1 MSHTPDRATVTPKSS
16 GPSRRSIPR
25 QTEITDTRRY
35 IVMVA
40 MALGGFGI
48 GVTEFVSMGLLSD
61 IAADFQISEDSAGH
75 IITAYAMGVVI
86 GAPLIAAL
94 TGSVPR
100 RRLLLIL
107 MAAFTVGNALTVF
120 AGVYANSY
128 AVLVASRFLAALPHG
143 AFFSVSGL
151 AAASMAPKGQRGRAL
166 AFVGLGLP
174 FATVLG
180 VPVAQALGHAVGW
193 QSAYV
198 LVSAIGLAT
207 LAALWFLMP
216 HMTRMAPTSPL
227 TELGALG
234 RGQVWLSLAI
244 GSVGFGGM
252 FAVYTYISW
261 TMTQRAGLDP
271 SHMWFVLMVYGLG
284 MVAGTWVGGRLSDW
298 NLEYGILVALGAICA
313 SLLAFYVASTNA
325 VAATVCFG
333 LIGMA
338 GSTLIPSLQIRLM
351 DVAGEAQ
358 TLAAALNHSAL
369 NIANAAGA
377 SMGGAVIAA
386 GYSYSAPALAGA
398 GLALIAVVLWY
409 VAFALRRRD
418 MAR

>member
-1 MSHTPDRATVTPKSS
+1 MSHTPQEPTIAPPR
-16 GPSRRSIPR
+16 PSRRRSLPR
-25 QTEITDTRRY
+25 QTEITESRRY
-35 IVMVA
+35 IVMIA

-61 IAADFQISEDSAGH
+61 IAADFRISEDTAGH
-75 IITAYAMGVVI
+75 IITAYAMGVVV

-107 MAAFTVGNALTVF
+107 IAAFTIGNALTVF

-128 AVLVASRFLAALPHG
+128 GVLVASRFIAALPHG

-180 VPVAQALGHAVGW
+180 VPAAQALGHAVGW
-193 QSAYV
+193 QSAYM
-198 LVSAIGLAT
+198 LVSLIGLST
-207 LAALWFLMP
+207 FVALWFLMP
-216 HMTRMAPTSPL
+216 HMSEMAPTSPM
-227 TELGALG
+227 TELGAL
-234 RGQVWLSLAI
+234 RRSQVWFSLAI

-261 TMTQRAGLDP
+261 TMTQRAGLD
-271 SHMWFVLMVYGLG
+271 SKHMWIVLMVYGIG

-298 NLEYGILVALGAICA
+298 NLELGILVALGAICA
-313 SLLAFYVASTNA
+313 TLLAFYAASTSVIPA
-325 VAATVCFG
+325 IVCFG
-333 LIGMA
+333 LIGMS

-386 GYSYSAPALAGA
+386 GYGYSAPALAGA
-398 GLALIAVVLWY
+398 ALALVAIALWY
-409 VAFALRRRD
+409 VAFTLRRR
-418 MAR
+418 ANA

>member
-1 MSHTPDRATVTPKSS
+1 MPRTPDNNLTAPSPRVRRRAV
-16 GPSRRSIPR
+16 PR
-25 QTEITDTRRY
+25 QTDITQTRRY

-61 IAADFQISEDSAGH
+61 IAADFHISEDAAGH

-128 AVLVASRFLAALPHG
+128 GVLVVSRFLAALPHG

-151 AAASMAPKGQRGRAL
+151 AAASMAPEGQRGRAL

-198 LVSAIGLAT
+198 VVSAIGLAT

-216 HMTRMAPTSPL
+216 HMSRMAPTSPM
-227 TELGALG
+227 TELGALR

-261 TMTQRAGLDP
+261 TMTHRAGLDP
-271 SHMWFVLMVYGLG
+271 KHMWLVLMVYGIG

-298 NLEYGILVALGAICA
+298 NLELGILVALGAICA
-313 SLLAFYVASTNA
+313 TLLIFYVASTNA
-325 VAATVCFG
+325 IAGIICFG
-333 LIGMA
+333 LIGMS

-398 GLALIAVVLWY
+398 ALALVAVALWY
-409 VAFALRRRD
+409 VAFTLRRRG
-418 MAR
+418 ASS

>member
-1 MSHTPDRATVTPKSS
+1 MPRQTDITDA
-16 GPSRRSIPR
+16 RRSI
-25 QTEITDTRRY
+25 
-35 IVMVA
+35 VMIA

-61 IAADFQISEDSAGH
+61 IAADFRISEDSAGR
-75 IITAYAMGVVI
+75 IITAYALGVVI

-100 RRLLLIL
+100 RRLLLLL

-151 AAASMAPKGQRGRAL
+151 AAASMAPRGQRGRAL

-198 LVSAIGLAT
+198 LVAAIGLAT
-207 LAALWFLMP
+207 LVALWFLMP
-216 HMTRMAPTSPL
+216 HMSRMAPTSPL
-227 TELGALG
+227 TELGALR

-271 SHMWFVLMVYGLG
+271 RHMWFVLMIYGLG

-298 NLEYGILVALGAICA
+298 NLEYGILVALAAICA
-313 SLLAFYVASTNA
+313 SLLAFYAASTSA
-325 VAATVCFG
+325 VAATLCFG

-351 DVAGEAQ
+351 EVAGEAQ

-398 GLALIAVVLWY
+398 GLALLAVGLWY
-409 VAFALRRRD
+409 AAFALRRR
-418 MAR
+418 AVAQ